1 MVATDEKID
10 EAGQTARIVPRRE
23 RVRAMMREEILEAA
37 RKLVQ
42 EHGFEGLAMRALGRE
57 VGVTAPTLYDY
68 FPSKEAVVKALFL
81 QGIALL
87 HEAFDKAEVTAAP
100 GAERLQAMF
109 NAYREF
115 GVSHPDLYQL
125 MFGRIDPS
133 FKPDDEAIER
143 AGTIPER
150 AYRVVQDAM
159 DLGEIRRG
167 DPGQVCNTMWVL
179 AHGHVMLEINGFC
192 DAKPQMGTG
201 FEMYQNNFWIL
212 YSGLEPRADSS
223 SIGPRPATVADLL
236 RRDGHPGGDAG
247 TTREDE
253 R

>member
-1 MVATDEKID
+1 LVATDEKID
-10 EAGQTARIVPRRE
+10 EAGQAARIVPRRE

-115 GVSHPDLYQL
+115 GVANPDLYQL

-143 AGTIPER
+143 AGTIPQR
-150 AYRVVQDAM
+150 AYRVVEDAM
-159 DLGEIRRG
+159 DLGEIRRA
-167 DPGQVCNTMWVL
+167 DPGEVCNAIWVM

-201 FEMYQNNFWIL
+201 SEMYQRNFWML
-212 YSGLEPRADSS
+212 YSGLEPRDDGSA
-223 SIGPRPATVADLL
+223 IGPPPADFSELL
-236 RRDGHPGGDAG
+236 QQNRVRRLGA
-247 TTREDE
+247 EAE
-253 R
+253 E

>member
-1 MVATDEKID
+1 
-10 EAGQTARIVPRRE
+10 
-23 RVRAMMREEILEAA
+23 MREEILEAA
-37 RKLVQ
+37 RKIVQ

-87 HEAFDKAEVTAAP
+87 HELFDKAEVSAAP
-100 GAERLQAMF
+100 EGERLRAMF

-133 FKPDDEAIER
+133 FKPDEEAIER
-143 AGTIPER
+143 AGTIPQR

-159 DLGEIRRG
+159 DRGEIRQG
-167 DPGQVCNTMWVL
+167 DPGQVCNAIWVM

-192 DAKPQMGTG
+192 DAKPQFGTG
-201 FEMYQNNFWIL
+201 FDMFQNNFWIL
-212 YSGLEPRADSS
+212 YRGLEPRDDGSA
-223 SIGPRPATVADLL
+223 IGPESFDEVLQQRRMSGSDGVSRVEDDL
-236 RRDGHPGGDAG
+236 D
-247 TTREDE
+247 TQFN
-253 R
+253 

>member
-1 MVATDEKID
+1 MTVID
-10 EAGQTARIVPRRE
+10 NEVEAKQTESRVLPRRE

-37 RKLVQ
+37 RRIVQ
-42 EHGFEGLAMRALGRE
+42 DRGFEGLAMRALGRE

-68 FPSKEAVVKALFL
+68 FPSKEAVVGALHL

-87 HEAFDKAEVTAAP
+87 HQLFDKAEAASAP
-100 GAERLQAMF
+100 GVARLQAIF

-115 GVSHPDLYQL
+115 GVNHPDLYQL

-133 FKPDDEAIER
+133 FKPDEEAIEQ

-150 AYRVVQDAM
+150 AIRVVQEAIDLREIRSGDA
-159 DLGEIRRG
+159 GEI
-167 DPGQVCNTMWVL
+167 CNAIWVM

-192 DAKPQMGTG
+192 EKKPQFGDG

-212 YSGLEPRADSS
+212 FSGLEPRADRSA
-223 SIGPRPATVADLL
+223 ITPRPDTFPVSLAGDVA
-236 RRDGHPGGDAG
+236 GV
-247 TTREDE
+247 EDE
-253 R
+253 T

>member
-1 MVATDEKID
+1 MVATEDEISQ
-10 EAGQTARIVPRRE
+10 AGQGPRIVPRRE
-23 RVRAMMREEILEAA
+23 RVRAMMRDEILEAA
-37 RKLVQ
+37 RNIVQ

-87 HEAFDKAEVTAAP
+87 HESFDKAEVTAAP
-100 GAERLQAMF
+100 GAERLQALF

-115 GVSHPDLYQL
+115 GVAHPDLYQL

-133 FKPDDEAIER
+133 FRPDAEAIER
-143 AGTIPER
+143 AGTIPQR

-159 DLGEIRRG
+159 NLGEIRQG

-192 DAKPQMGTG
+192 AAKPHLGTE
-201 FEMYQNNFWIL
+201 FEMYQRNFWIL
-212 YSGLEPRADSS
+212 YSGLDPRDDGSA
-223 SIGPRPATVADLL
+223 IGPSPTNFSKILERT
-236 RRDGHPGGDAG
+236 RERHSGSDAG
-247 TTREDE
+247 NLDGA
-253 R
+253 